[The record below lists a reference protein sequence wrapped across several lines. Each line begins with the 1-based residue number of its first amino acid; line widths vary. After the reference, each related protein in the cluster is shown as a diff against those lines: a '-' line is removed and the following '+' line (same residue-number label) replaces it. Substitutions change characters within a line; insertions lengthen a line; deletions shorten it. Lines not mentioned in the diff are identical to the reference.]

1 MTDGS
6 QHRVGILGCGE
17 VARRYPAAIDA
28 TAGLELVAVNDA
40 ITAAGSSFGSDFGV
54 EPISDLDRFLSLP
67 LDLVCI
73 CTPNHTHAELGR
85 TCLDHGFHVL
95 VEHPL
100 ALTAAEGEELAE
112 AAARLGRRLFVMRQR
127 RFLPSV
133 QSLKE
138 ILALGALGEIRAI
151 VARMAWHRPADYYAK
166 RPWRARAENGGVVL
180 NQASHFLDIL
190 LYLFGEP
197 REVSGLLG
205 NIRHRIP
212 VEDTFYGRLEFGSR
226 LLAEFSCTTAAPRGC
241 SWSLLTVTGGNGAA
255 TLSGRAW
262 ERLEHKLD
270 RPAVAPTRTPRVG
283 GGDHADFLQ
292 RVSRR
297 LAGEEVEVVEAEES
311 LPALRLAESIYANAA
326 WDGERLR
333 DHFAST
339 LGEGRPDLVGAR
351 P

>member
-6 QHRVGILGCGE
+6 QLRVGIIGCGE

-40 ITAAGSSFGSDFGV
+40 DGTAGSSFGSDFGV

-95 VEHPL
+95 MEHPL
-100 ALTAAEGEELAE
+100 AFTAAEGEQLAV
-112 AAARLGRRLFVMRQR
+112 AAARLGRQIFVMRQR

-151 VARMAWHRPADYYAK
+151 AATMAWHRPADYYAK

-197 REVSGLLG
+197 RAVSGLLG

-212 VEDTFYGRLEFGSR
+212 VEDTFCGRLEFGSR
-226 LLAEFSCTTAAPRGC
+226 LVAEFSCTTAAPSGC
-241 SWSLLTVTGGNGAA
+241 SWSRLTVTGEEGAA
-255 TLSGRAW
+255 MLSGRAW
-262 ERLEHKLD
+262 ERLDHTLE
-270 RPAVAPTRTPRVG
+270 RPSGAPMRTPRVG

-297 LAGEEVEVVEAEES
+297 LAGEEIEVVGAEAS
-311 LPALRLAESIYANAA
+311 LPALRLAESIYGNAV

-333 DHFAST
+333 DHFASII
-339 LGEGRPDLVGAR
+339 GEERWKLAEAR
-351 P
+351 S

>member
-6 QHRVGILGCGE
+6 QRRVGIIGCGE
-17 VARRYPAAIDA
+17 VARRYPPAIDA
-28 TAGLELVAVNDA
+28 TAELELVAVNDA
-40 ITAAGSSFGSDFGV
+40 VTAVASSFGSDFGV
-54 EPISDLDRFLSLP
+54 EPVSDLDRFLSLP

-100 ALTAAEGEELAE
+100 ALEAAEGEELAV
-112 AAARLGRRLFVMRQR
+112 AAAQRGRQLFVMRQR

-138 ILALGALGEIRAI
+138 SLALEALGEIRAI
-151 VARMAWHRPADYYAK
+151 VATMAWHRPPDYYAR
-166 RPWRARAENGGVVL
+166 RPWRTRAENGGVVL

-197 REVSGLLG
+197 QSVSGLLG

-212 VEDTFYGRLEFGSR
+212 VEDTFYGWLEFGSR
-226 LLAEFSCTTAAPRGC
+226 LVAEFSCTTAAPIGC
-241 SWSLLTVTGGNGAA
+241 SSSQLTVTGEEGAA
-255 TLSGRAW
+255 KLSGRAW
-262 ERLEHKLD
+262 ERLEHTLD
-270 RPAVAPTRTPRVG
+270 LPAAAPRGTPRVG

-297 LAGEEVEVVEAEES
+297 LAGEEIEVVGAEAS
-311 LPALRLAESIYANAA
+311 IPALRLAESIYGTAV
-326 WDGERLR
+326 WDGDRLR
-333 DHFAST
+333 EHFAPI
-339 LGEGRPDLVGAR
+339 LGGERPKLGDGRP
-351 P
+351 